1 MCPVRG
7 GYAESPRVEL
17 LYTRVPVSL
26 GLMRI
31 GISVQSAYAVQDADV
46 IVRNLVADQAKAV
59 GCIERL
65 ADVKKSLQ

>member
-1 MCPVRG
+1 MVG
-7 GYAESPRVEL
+7 GVEAVTSAL
-17 LYTRVPVSL
+17 RELEEIGYT
-26 GLMRI
+26 
-31 GISVQSAYAVQDADV
+31 DV